1 MERAIILYNES
12 KIEMSKT
19 KFTTCIL
26 LILSGSLCFWFL
38 WPLAMKMAGV
48 CHLELGLGRAE
59 PVSNEELSQI
69 YTVLQALVAIVS
81 IGIAFVMYVLS
92 KNQARDDDFNRLQM
106 KELEHVFSVVD
117 EWARLQDDLACD
129 IDGKPV
135 DGPFVVEGLAKKY
148 RIPELQLLVRIHG
161 NDEKDKKK
169 AKAELLK
176 VDAEFMVDFE
186 KANLKP
192 LANALFRVLNWSWA
206 IVGSFERI
214 YRRDKTRMRQIDEFQ
229 EKIIGI
235 VRDYIGPDSQFVYGK
250 YRHIKWNLD
259 NEWPAIYRG
268 ERSADRMFVYE
279 RTLAKYVPSPS
290 VARLQLEFLEERNKK
305 LKLTASEKLSFPEL
319 WASLAEQDKA
329 NSPKQDSSPSRSASS
344 TSPSSPANS

>member
-1 MERAIILYNES
+1 
-12 KIEMSKT
+12 
-19 KFTTCIL
+19 
-26 LILSGSLCFWFL
+26 
-38 WPLAMKMAGV
+38 MKMAGV
-48 CHLELGLGRAE
+48 CHLELGLGRTE

-106 KELEHVFSVVD
+106 KELEHVFAVVD

-129 IDGKPV
+129 IDGKHV
-135 DGPFVVEGLAKKY
+135 DGPFVTTALARKY
-148 RIPELQLLVRIHG
+148 RIPELRLLVRVYG
-161 NDEKDKKK
+161 KDKKDA
-169 AKAELLK
+169 AKAQAELVK
-176 VDAEFMVDFE
+176 QDAEFMADFE
-186 KANLKP
+186 RANLKP

-259 NEWPAIYRG
+259 NKWPAIYRG

-279 RTLAKYVPSPS
+279 RTLAKYAPSSS
-290 VARLQLEFLEERNKK
+290 VAKLQLEYLKERNKK
-305 LKLTASEKLSFPEL
+305 LGLKASEMLDFPTL
-319 WASLAEQDKA
+319 WACFAEQGTA
-329 NSPKQDSSPSRSASS
+329 GRAKQGVLVK
-344 TSPSSPANS
+344 

>member
-1 MERAIILYNES
+1 
-12 KIEMSKT
+12 MSKT

-38 WPLAMKMAGV
+38 WPLAMKMAGM

-117 EWARLQDDLACD
+117 EWARLQDDLVCD
-129 IDGKPV
+129 IDGRSV
-135 DGPFVVEGLAKKY
+135 DGPFVVVELAKKY
-148 RIPELQLLVRIHG
+148 RIPELRLLVRVYG
-161 NDEKDKKK
+161 KDKKDA
-169 AKAELLK
+169 AKAQAELVK
-176 VDAEFMVDFE
+176 QDAEFMADFE
-186 KANLKP
+186 RANLKP

-214 YRRDKTRMRQIDEFQ
+214 YRRDKARMRQINEFQ

-279 RTLAKYVPSPS
+279 RTLAKYAPSPS
-290 VARLQLEFLEERNKK
+290 VAKLQLEYLEERNKK
-305 LKLTASEKLSFPEL
+305 LCLTASDKLNFPEL
-319 WASLAEQDKA
+319 WARLAEQDKA
-329 NSPKQDSSPSRSASS
+329 DSLKPEGLPDGVVSR
-344 TSPSSPANS
+344 TSLSLPANS

>member
-1 MERAIILYNES
+1 
-12 KIEMSKT
+12 MSKT

-26 LILSGSLCFWFL
+26 LILTGSLCFWFL

-106 KELEHVFSVVD
+106 KELEHVFAVVD
-117 EWARLQDDLACD
+117 EWARLQDDLVCD
-129 IDGKPV
+129 IDGKHK
-135 DGPFVVEGLAKKY
+135 DGPFVTTALARKY
-148 RIPELQLLVRIHG
+148 RIPELRLLVRVYG
-161 NDEKDKKK
+161 NDKKDAAK
-169 AKAELLK
+169 AKSELEK
-176 VDAEFMVDFE
+176 QDAEFMADFE

-214 YRRDKTRMRQIDEFQ
+214 YRSDKTRMRQIDEFQ

-268 ERSADRMFVYE
+268 ERSADRMFAYE
-279 RTLAKYVPSPS
+279 RTLAKYAPSPS
-290 VARLQLEFLEERNKK
+290 VAKLQLEYLEVRNRK
-305 LKLTASEKLSFPEL
+305 LGLTASEKLNFSALWTSF
-319 WASLAEQDKA
+319 AEHGKA
-329 NSPKQDSSPSRSASS
+329 GSARQGRLPSRSVS
-344 TSPSSPANS
+344 TTLPSSPATS

>member
-1 MERAIILYNES
+1 
-12 KIEMSKT
+12 MSRT

-38 WPLAMKMAGV
+38 WPLAMKMAGM

-106 KELEHVFSVVD
+106 KELEHVFAVVD
-117 EWARLQDDLACD
+117 EWARLQDDLVCD
-129 IDGKPV
+129 IDGKHV
-135 DGPFVVEGLAKKY
+135 DGPFVTTALARKY
-148 RIPELQLLVRIHG
+148 RAPELRLLVRMHG
-161 NDEKDKKK
+161 NDEKDKEK
-169 AKAELLK
+169 ARSELAK
-176 VDAEFMVDFE
+176 QDAEFMADFD

-250 YRHIKWNLD
+250 YRHLKWNLD

-279 RTLAKYVPSPS
+279 RTLEKYVPSPS
-290 VARLQLEFLEERNKK
+290 VAKLQLEYLKERNKK
-305 LKLTASEKLSFPEL
+305 LGLKASETLNFPTL
-319 WASLAEQDKA
+319 WACFAEQGTA
-329 NSPKQDSSPSRSASS
+329 GRAKQGVLVK
-344 TSPSSPANS
+344 

>member
-1 MERAIILYNES
+1 MKVAA
-12 KIEMSKT
+12 
-19 KFTTCIL
+19 
-26 LILSGSLCFWFL
+26 LCHVQL
-38 WPLAMKMAGV
+38 N
-48 CHLELGLGRAE
+48 LGRPG

-106 KELEHVFSVVD
+106 KELEHVFAVVD

-129 IDGKPV
+129 IDGRPV
-135 DGPFVVEGLAKKY
+135 DGSFVTTVLARKY
-148 RIPELQLLVRIHG
+148 RTPELRLLVRIYG
-161 NDEKDKKK
+161 NDKEDA
-169 AKAELLK
+169 AKAQSELLK
-176 VDAEFMVDFE
+176 QDAEFMADFE

-214 YRRDKTRMRQIDEFQ
+214 YQRDKTRMRQIDEFQ

-235 VRDYIGPDSQFVYGK
+235 VRDYIGPGSQFVYGK
-250 YRHIKWNLD
+250 YRHIKWELD
-259 NEWPAIYRG
+259 KEWPAMYRG

-279 RTLAKYVPSPS
+279 RTLARYAPSPS
-290 VARLQLEFLEERNKK
+290 SDDAV
-305 LKLTASEKLSFPEL
+305 
-319 WASLAEQDKA
+319 W
-329 NSPKQDSSPSRSASS
+329 
-344 TSPSSPANS
+344 

>member
-1 MERAIILYNES
+1 MSGPRRIICKGSE
-12 KIEMSKT
+12 IEMSKT

-26 LILSGSLCFWFL
+26 VILLVSLCFWFL
-38 WPLAMKMAGV
+38 WPLVMKIAGL
-48 CHLELGLGRAE
+48 CHLQLGLGRAE

-106 KELEHVFSVVD
+106 KELEHVFAVVD

-129 IDGKPV
+129 IDGKHL
-135 DGPFVVEGLAKKY
+135 DGPFVTTALARKY
-148 RIPELQLLVRIHG
+148 RIPELRLLVRVYG
-161 NDEKDKKK
+161 NDKKDAAK
-169 AKAELLK
+169 AKSELAK
-176 VDAEFMVDFE
+176 QDAEFMADFE

-235 VRDYIGPDSQFVYGK
+235 VRDYIGPGSQFVYGK

-259 NEWPAIYRG
+259 GEWPVIYRG

-279 RTLAKYVPSPS
+279 RTLAKYAPSPS
-290 VARLQLEFLEERNKK
+290 VAKLQLEYLEERNKK
-305 LKLTASEKLSFPEL
+305 LGLKASETLNFPEL
-319 WASLAEQDKA
+319 WAMNLKSGSGEIV
-329 NSPKQDSSPSRSASS
+329 
-344 TSPSSPANS
+344 

>member
-1 MERAIILYNES
+1 
-12 KIEMSKT
+12 
-19 KFTTCIL
+19 
-26 LILSGSLCFWFL
+26 
-38 WPLAMKMAGV
+38 MKMAGL
-48 CHLELGLGRAE
+48 CHLELGLGLAE

-106 KELEHVFSVVD
+106 KELEHVFAVVD

-135 DGPFVVEGLAKKY
+135 DGPFVTTVLARKY
-148 RIPELQLLVRIHG
+148 RIPEFRLLVRIYG
-161 NDEKDKKK
+161 TDKKDA
-169 AKAELLK
+169 AKAQAELVK
-176 VDAEFMVDFE
+176 QDAEFMADFE
-186 KANLKP
+186 RANLKP

-235 VRDYIGPDSQFVYGK
+235 VRDYIGPGSQFVYGK

-259 NEWPAIYRG
+259 GEWPMFYRG

-279 RTLAKYVPSPS
+279 RTLAKYAPSPS
-290 VARLQLEFLEERNKK
+290 VAKLQLEYLKERNKK
-305 LKLTASEKLSFPEL
+305 LGLKASEKLNLSEL
-319 WASLAEQDKA
+319 WAMNLKSGSGEIV
-329 NSPKQDSSPSRSASS
+329 
-344 TSPSSPANS
+344 

>member
-1 MERAIILYNES
+1 
-12 KIEMSKT
+12 
-19 KFTTCIL
+19 
-26 LILSGSLCFWFL
+26 
-38 WPLAMKMAGV
+38 MKMAGV

-106 KELEHVFSVVD
+106 KELEHVFAVVD
-117 EWARLQDDLACD
+117 EWARLQDELACN
-129 IDGKPV
+129 IDGKFV
-135 DGPFVVEGLAKKY
+135 EGPFVTTFLARKY
-148 RIPELQLLVRIHG
+148 RIPELRLLVRMYG
-161 NDEKDKKK
+161 TDKKDA
-169 AKAELLK
+169 AKAQAELVKL
-176 VDAEFMVDFE
+176 DADFMADFVW
-186 KANLKP
+186 ANLKP

-279 RTLAKYVPSPS
+279 RTLAKYAPSPS
-290 VARLQLEFLEERNKK
+290 VAKLQLAYLEERNRK
-305 LKLTASEKLSFPEL
+305 LGLTEPEKLNFIKLWEDYAKRGKISGTMQVTSPSGSTAS
-319 WASLAEQDKA
+319 A
-329 NSPKQDSSPSRSASS
+329 
-344 TSPSSPANS
+344 SPSSPAVS

>member
-1 MERAIILYNES
+1 
-12 KIEMSKT
+12 
-19 KFTTCIL
+19 
-26 LILSGSLCFWFL
+26 
-38 WPLAMKMAGV
+38 MKMAGM
-48 CHLELGLGRAE
+48 CHLELGLGRPE

-106 KELEHVFSVVD
+106 KELEHVFAVVD

-129 IDGKPV
+129 IDGKHV
-135 DGPFVVEGLAKKY
+135 DGPFVTTSLARKY
-148 RIPELQLLVRIHG
+148 RIPELRLLVRIYG
-161 NDEKDKKK
+161 NDKEDA
-169 AKAELLK
+169 AKAQAELAK
-176 VDAEFMVDFE
+176 QDAEFMADFE

-229 EKIIGI
+229 EKIVGI
-235 VRDYIGPDSQFVYGK
+235 VRDYIGPGSQFVYGK

-259 NEWPAIYRG
+259 GEWPAFYRG

-279 RTLAKYVPSPS
+279 RTLAKYIPSPS
-290 VARLQLEFLEERNKK
+290 VAKLQLEYLEERNRK
-305 LKLTASEKLSFPEL
+305 LGLTASEKLNFPAL
-319 WASLAEQDKA
+319 WASFSEHDKA
-329 NSPKQDSSPSRSASS
+329 GSARQVCLASRSASS
-344 TSPSSPANS
+344 FSPSTPANS

>member
-1 MERAIILYNES
+1 
-12 KIEMSKT
+12 MSKT

-38 WPLAMKMAGV
+38 WPLAMKAAAV
-48 CHLELGLGRAE
+48 CHIQLNLGRPG

-106 KELEHVFSVVD
+106 KELEHVFAVVD
-117 EWARLQDDLACD
+117 EWAKLQDDLACD
-129 IDGKPV
+129 IDGRPV
-135 DGPFVVEGLAKKY
+135 DGPFVTTVLARKY
-148 RIPELQLLVRIHG
+148 RTLELRLLVRICG
-161 NDEKDKKK
+161 NDKEDAVK
-169 AKAELLK
+169 AQAELLK
-176 VDAEFMVDFE
+176 QDAEFMADFE

-235 VRDYIGPDSQFVYGK
+235 VRAYIGPDSQFVYGK
-250 YRHIKWNLD
+250 YRHIKWKLD
-259 NEWPAIYRG
+259 EAKGKVKPAYYRG
-268 ERSADRMFVYE
+268 ERSADRLSVYE
-279 RTLAKYVPSPS
+279 RTLALYTPSPQ
-290 VARLQLEFLEERNKK
+290 VAKLQIDYLATRNAKLGLPSDLQIDFKK
-305 LKLTASEKLSFPEL
+305 R
-319 WASLAEQDKA
+319 WQ
-329 NSPKQDSSPSRSASS
+329 SALLQR
-344 TSPSSPANS
+344 

>member
-1 MERAIILYNES
+1 
-12 KIEMSKT
+12 MSKT
-19 KFTTCIL
+19 KFATCIL

-106 KELEHVFSVVD
+106 KELAHVFAVVD
-117 EWARLQDDLACD
+117 EWARLQDDLVCD
-129 IDGKPV
+129 IDGKHK
-135 DGPFVVEGLAKKY
+135 DGPFVTTALARKY
-148 RIPELQLLVRIHG
+148 RIPELRLLVRVYG
-161 NDEKDKKK
+161 NDKKDAAK
-169 AKAELLK
+169 AKSELEK
-176 VDAEFMVDFE
+176 QDAEFMADFE

-214 YRRDKTRMRQIDEFQ
+214 YRSDKTRMRQIDEFQ

-279 RTLAKYVPSPS
+279 RTL
-290 VARLQLEFLEERNKK
+290 
-305 LKLTASEKLSFPEL
+305 
-319 WASLAEQDKA
+319 
-329 NSPKQDSSPSRSASS
+329 PK
-344 TSPSSPANS
+344 

>member
-1 MERAIILYNES
+1 
-12 KIEMSKT
+12 MSKT

-26 LILSGSLCFWFL
+26 LILSVSLCFWFL
-38 WPLAMKMAGV
+38 WPMAMKAAGV
-48 CHLELGLGRAE
+48 CHIELGLGRAG

-106 KELEHVFSVVD
+106 KELEHVFAVVD

-135 DGPFVVEGLAKKY
+135 DGPFVTTILARKY
-148 RIPELQLLVRIHG
+148 RIPELRLLVRIHG
-161 NDEKDKKK
+161 NDKEDAEK
-169 AKAELLK
+169 AQSELLK
-176 VDAEFMVDFE
+176 QDAEFMADFE

-235 VRDYIGPDSQFVYGK
+235 VRDYIGPGSQFVYGK

-259 NEWPAIYRG
+259 GEWPMFYRG

-279 RTLAKYVPSPS
+279 RTLAKYIPSPS
-290 VARLQLEFLEERNKK
+290 VAKLQLEYLKERNEK
-305 LKLTASEKLSFPEL
+305 LGLGESEKLNFPAL
-319 WASLAEQDKA
+319 WACFAEHDKTGSA
-329 NSPKQDSSPSRSASS
+329 TQEHLPSRAASS
-344 TSPSSPANS
+344 SLPSSTGNS

>member
-1 MERAIILYNES
+1 
-12 KIEMSKT
+12 
-19 KFTTCIL
+19 
-26 LILSGSLCFWFL
+26 
-38 WPLAMKMAGV
+38 MKMAGV

-117 EWARLQDDLACD
+117 EWARLQDDLVCD
-129 IDGKPV
+129 IDGRSV
-135 DGPFVVEGLAKKY
+135 DGPFVVVELAKKY
-148 RIPELQLLVRIHG
+148 RIPELRLLVRING
-161 NDEKDKKK
+161 NDKKDKE
-169 AKAELLK
+169 KAEAELSK
-176 VDAEFMVDFE
+176 QDAEFMADFE

-214 YRRDKTRMRQIDEFQ
+214 YRKDKARMRQIDAFQ
-229 EKIIGI
+229 EKIVGI
-235 VRDYIGPDSQFVYGK
+235 VRDYIGLDSQFVYGK
-250 YRHIKWNLD
+250 YRHIKWDLD
-259 NEWPAIYRG
+259 NAWPAIYRG

-290 VARLQLEFLEERNKK
+290 VVRLQLEYLEERNKK
-305 LKLTASEKLSFPEL
+305 LCLTASDKLNFPEL
-319 WASLAEQDKA
+319 WARLAEQDKA
-329 NSPKQDSSPSRSASS
+329 DSLKPEGLPDGVVSR
-344 TSPSSPANS
+344 TSLSLPANS

>member
-1 MERAIILYNES
+1 
-12 KIEMSKT
+12 
-19 KFTTCIL
+19 
-26 LILSGSLCFWFL
+26 
-38 WPLAMKMAGV
+38 MKMAGV

-106 KELEHVFSVVD
+106 KELEHVFAVVD

-129 IDGKPV
+129 IDGKHV
-135 DGPFVVEGLAKKY
+135 DGPFVTTALARKY
-148 RIPELQLLVRIHG
+148 RIPELRLLVRVYG
-161 NDEKDKKK
+161 KDKKDA
-169 AKAELLK
+169 AKAQAELVK
-176 VDAEFMVDFE
+176 QDAEFMADFE
-186 KANLKP
+186 RANLKP

-279 RTLAKYVPSPS
+279 RTLAKYAPSPS
-290 VARLQLEFLEERNKK
+290 VAKLQLEYLEERNKK
-305 LKLTASEKLSFPEL
+305 LCLTASDKLNFPEL
-319 WASLAEQDKA
+319 WARLAEQDKA
-329 NSPKQDSSPSRSASS
+329 DSLKPEGLPGGVVSR
-344 TSPSSPANS
+344 TLLPLPANS

>member
-1 MERAIILYNES
+1 
-12 KIEMSKT
+12 
-19 KFTTCIL
+19 
-26 LILSGSLCFWFL
+26 
-38 WPLAMKMAGV
+38 MKMAGM

-81 IGIAFVMYVLS
+81 IGIAFVMYVLG

-117 EWARLQDDLACD
+117 EWARLQDDLVCD
-129 IDGKPV
+129 IDGRSV
-135 DGPFVVEGLAKKY
+135 DGPFVVVELAKKY
-148 RIPELQLLVRIHG
+148 RIPELRLLVRVYG
-161 NDEKDKKK
+161 KDKKDA
-169 AKAELLK
+169 AKAQAELAK
-176 VDAEFMVDFE
+176 QDAEFMADFE
-186 KANLKP
+186 RANLKP

-279 RTLAKYVPSPS
+279 RTLAKYAPSPS
-290 VARLQLEFLEERNKK
+290 VAKLQLEYLEERNKRLDLGVPEK
-305 LKLTASEKLSFPEL
+305 LNFPALWICSSQHRKASGVKQECLSSGSTASNSSSSLSTLEDRE
-319 WASLAEQDKA
+319 SYV
-329 NSPKQDSSPSRSASS
+329 
-344 TSPSSPANS
+344 

>member
-1 MERAIILYNES
+1 
-12 KIEMSKT
+12 
-19 KFTTCIL
+19 
-26 LILSGSLCFWFL
+26 
-38 WPLAMKMAGV
+38 MKMAGV
-48 CHLELGLGRAE
+48 CHFELGLGRTE

-129 IDGKPV
+129 IDGRPV
-135 DGPFVVEGLAKKY
+135 DGPFVTTLLARKY
-148 RIPELQLLVRIHG
+148 RTLELRLLVRIYG
-161 NDEKDKKK
+161 NDKEDAAK
-169 AKAELLK
+169 AQAELLK
-176 VDAEFMVDFE
+176 QDAEFMADFE

-214 YRRDKTRMRQIDEFQ
+214 YRSDKTRMRQIDEFQ

-259 NEWPAIYRG
+259 NEWPAIDRG

-279 RTLAKYVPSPS
+279 RTLAKYIPSPS
-290 VARLQLEFLEERNKK
+290 VAKLQLEYLKVRNEM
-305 LKLTASEKLSFPEL
+305 LGLGESEKLNFLEL
-319 WASLAEQDKA
+319 WDGHAKNGKTSGAIQV
-329 NSPKQDSSPSRSASS
+329 NSPSGSTSS
-344 TSPSSPANS
+344 TSLSSSSDK

>member
-38 WPLAMKMAGV
+38 WPLAMKMAGM

-117 EWARLQDDLACD
+117 EWARLQDDLVCD
-129 IDGKPV
+129 IDGRSV
-135 DGPFVVEGLAKKY
+135 DGPFVVVELAKKY
-148 RIPELQLLVRIHG
+148 RIPELRLLARIYG
-161 NDEKDKKK
+161 NDENDGVK
-169 AKAELLK
+169 AKSEL
-176 VDAEFMVDFE
+176 AEFMADFE

-192 LANALFRVLNWSWA
+192 LDNALFRVLNWSRA
-206 IVGSFERI
+206 IVGSYERI
-214 YRRDKTRMRQIDEFQ
+214 YRRDKARMRQIDEFQ
-229 EKIIGI
+229 EK
-235 VRDYIGPDSQFVYGK
+235 S
-250 YRHIKWNLD
+250 
-259 NEWPAIYRG
+259 
-268 ERSADRMFVYE
+268 
-279 RTLAKYVPSPS
+279 
-290 VARLQLEFLEERNKK
+290 
-305 LKLTASEKLSFPEL
+305 
-319 WASLAEQDKA
+319 
-329 NSPKQDSSPSRSASS
+329 
-344 TSPSSPANS
+344 

>member
-1 MERAIILYNES
+1 
-12 KIEMSKT
+12 
-19 KFTTCIL
+19 
-26 LILSGSLCFWFL
+26 
-38 WPLAMKMAGV
+38 MKMAGV

-92 KNQARDDDFNRLQM
+92 KNQARNDDFNRLQM
-106 KELEHVFSVVD
+106 KELEHVFAVVD
-117 EWARLQDDLACD
+117 EWARLQDDLAYD
-129 IDGKPV
+129 IDGKHV
-135 DGPFVVEGLAKKY
+135 DGPFVTTALARKY
-148 RIPELQLLVRIHG
+148 RIPELRLLVRIYG
-161 NDEKDKKK
+161 NDREDA
-169 AKAELLK
+169 AKAQAELAK
-176 VDAEFMVDFE
+176 QDVEFMADFE

-229 EKIIGI
+229 EKIVGI

-268 ERSADRMFVYE
+268 ERSADRMFAYE
-279 RTLAKYVPSPS
+279 RTLAKYAPSPS
-290 VARLQLEFLEERNKK
+290 VAKLQLEYLEVRNRK
-305 LKLTASEKLSFPEL
+305 LGLTASEKLNFSALWTSF
-319 WASLAEQDKA
+319 AEHGKA
-329 NSPKQDSSPSRSASS
+329 GSARQGRLPSRSARAWRLRIPPRS
-344 TSPSSPANS
+344 TAVSAVSTARPPRRCVC

>member
-1 MERAIILYNES
+1 
-12 KIEMSKT
+12 
-19 KFTTCIL
+19 
-26 LILSGSLCFWFL
+26 
-38 WPLAMKMAGV
+38 MAGM
-48 CHLELGLGRAE
+48 CHLELGLGRPE

-106 KELEHVFSVVD
+106 KELEHVFAVVD

-129 IDGKPV
+129 IDGRPV
-135 DGPFVVEGLAKKY
+135 DGPFVTTLLARKY
-148 RIPELQLLVRIHG
+148 RIPELRLLVSVYG
-161 NDEKDKKK
+161 NDEKDVAK
-169 AKAELLK
+169 AKSELAK
-176 VDAEFMVDFE
+176 QDAEFMADFE

-214 YRRDKTRMRQIDEFQ
+214 YRSDKTRMRQIDEFQ

-279 RTLAKYVPSPS
+279 RTLAKYAPSPS
-290 VARLQLEFLEERNKK
+290 VAKLQLEYLEERNKK
-305 LKLTASEKLSFPEL
+305 LCLTASDKLNFPEL
-319 WASLAEQDKA
+319 WARLAEQDKA
-329 NSPKQDSSPSRSASS
+329 DSLKPEGLPDGVVSR
-344 TSPSSPANS
+344 TSLSLPANS

>member
-1 MERAIILYNES
+1 
-12 KIEMSKT
+12 MSKA
-19 KFTTCIL
+19 KFTTWILVIL
-26 LILSGSLCFWFL
+26 LVSLGFWFL
-38 WPLAMKMAGV
+38 WPLAMKLAGV

-106 KELEHVFSVVD
+106 KELEHVFAVVD

-135 DGPFVVEGLAKKY
+135 DGPFVTTVLARKY
-148 RIPELQLLVRIHG
+148 RIPELRLLVRIYG
-161 NDEKDKKK
+161 TDKKDA
-169 AKAELLK
+169 AKAQAELVK
-176 VDAEFMVDFE
+176 QDAEFMADFE
-186 KANLKP
+186 RANLKP

-235 VRDYIGPDSQFVYGK
+235 VRDYIGPGSQFVYGK

-259 NEWPAIYRG
+259 GEWPMFYRG

-279 RTLAKYVPSPS
+279 RTLAKYAPSPS
-290 VARLQLEFLEERNKK
+290 VAKLQLEYLKERNKK
-305 LKLTASEKLSFPEL
+305 LGLKASEKLNLSEL
-319 WASLAEQDKA
+319 WTRFAAHAKA
-329 NSPKQDSSPSRSASS
+329 GSARQGRLSSRPASS
-344 TSPSSPANS
+344 TSPSSLVAS

>member
-1 MERAIILYNES
+1 
-12 KIEMSKT
+12 
-19 KFTTCIL
+19 
-26 LILSGSLCFWFL
+26 
-38 WPLAMKMAGV
+38 MKMAGM

-129 IDGKPV
+129 IDGRSV
-135 DGPFVVEGLAKKY
+135 DGPFVTMVLARKY
-148 RIPELQLLVRIHG
+148 RTPELRLLVRIHG
-161 NDEKDKKK
+161 TDKEDAAK
-169 AKAELLK
+169 AQAELLK
-176 VDAEFMVDFE
+176 QDAEFMTDFE

-214 YRRDKTRMRQIDEFQ
+214 YRRDKARMRQIDEFQ
-229 EKIIGI
+229 EKIVGI
-235 VRDYIGPDSQFVYGK
+235 VRDYIGLDSQFVYGK
-250 YRHIKWNLD
+250 YRHIKWDLD
-259 NEWPAIYRG
+259 NAWPAIYRG

-279 RTLAKYVPSPS
+279 RTLAKYVPSPA
-290 VARLQLEFLEERNKK
+290 VAKLQLGYLEERNRK
-305 LKLTASEKLSFPEL
+305 LGLTASEKLSFPEL
-319 WASLAEQDKA
+319 WARFAEQDKA
-329 NSPKQDSSPSRSASS
+329 ESSK
-344 TSPSSPANS
+344 

>member
-1 MERAIILYNES
+1 
-12 KIEMSKT
+12 
-19 KFTTCIL
+19 
-26 LILSGSLCFWFL
+26 
-38 WPLAMKMAGV
+38 MKMAGV
-48 CHLELGLGRAE
+48 CHIELGLGRAE

-106 KELEHVFSVVD
+106 KELEHVFAVVD

-129 IDGKPV
+129 IDGKHV
-135 DGPFVVEGLAKKY
+135 DGPFVTTTLARKY
-148 RIPELQLLVRIHG
+148 RIPELRLLLRVYG
-161 NDEKDKKK
+161 NDKKDSTMAKSELEKQ
-169 AKAELLK
+169 
-176 VDAEFMVDFE
+176 DAEFMADFK

-290 VARLQLEFLEERNKK
+290 VAKLQLEYLEERNKK
-305 LKLTASEKLSFPEL
+305 LGLGESEKLNFPML
-319 WASLAEQDKA
+319 WICASKHREASGVKQVCLSGRSTAL
-329 NSPKQDSSPSRSASS
+329 NSSSSS
-344 TSPSSPANS
+344 LTLEDCESYV

>member
-1 MERAIILYNES
+1 
-12 KIEMSKT
+12 MSKT

-26 LILSGSLCFWFL
+26 LILAGSLCFWFL
-38 WPLAMKMAGV
+38 WPLAMKMAGM

-106 KELEHVFSVVD
+106 RELEHVFSVVD
-117 EWARLQDDLACD
+117 EWARFQDELACD

-135 DGPFVVEGLAKKY
+135 DGPFVTTVLARKY
-148 RIPELQLLVRIHG
+148 RIPELRLLVRIHG
-161 NDEKDKKK
+161 TDKEDAAK
-169 AKAELLK
+169 AQAELLK
-176 VDAEFMVDFE
+176 QDAEFMADFE
-186 KANLKP
+186 NANLKP

-214 YRRDKTRMRQIDEFQ
+214 YRRDRTRMRQIDEFQ

-250 YRHIKWNLD
+250 YRHLKWNLD

-279 RTLAKYVPSPS
+279 RTLAKYAPSPS
-290 VARLQLEFLEERNKK
+290 VAKLQLEYLEERNRK
-305 LKLTASEKLSFPEL
+305 LGLTTSEKLDFPEL
-319 WASLAEQDKA
+319 WARFAEHDKA
-329 NSPKQDSSPSRSASS
+329 NSPKQESLPSR
-344 TSPSSPANS
+344 